1 MSKGAEQS
9 WFLSLGGRRAPRIAR
24 YGHDK
29 AFAWWFGGSKGVV
42 HEGRIQ
48 WIFRADGRT
57 DRMITS
63 EMRESPPLSLS
74 WQPQPIADRLR
85 LADSIR

>member
-1 MSKGAEQS
+1 MSKGAEQT
-9 WFLSLGGRRAPRIAR
+9 WFLSLGGRREPRIAR

-42 HEGRIQ
+42 HEGRIR
-48 WIFRADGRT
+48 WIPRGGRT
-57 DRMITS
+57 RRMITP
-63 EMRESPPLSLS
+63 EMRESSPLSLT